1 MKLNPLVFRTKSILA
16 GLSLLAGTA
25 LTSCFGDLEAPALPP
40 TAYVSI
46 YQGSP
51 DAPAMDI
58 FANANKVNREPM
70 GFSQALAYQSFYPGN
85 RDFRFSPFN
94 SATSLIEKTFKLDAD
109 TVYSLFLVNKT
120 ANLDAILVKDKWKN
134 PNAEKA
140 QLRLV
145 HLSPDTEGV
154 NLLLNQGTTPII
166 STTTYKSASQFVE
179 VPKGNVTLALKSEG
193 SGQTL
198 ITSGTLELKGNRVY
212 TLVVRGLKEV
222 TTGDQKL
229 DIQLLTNYI
238 HY

>member
-1 MKLNPLVFRTKSILA
+1 MRLNPVVFRTKSILA
-16 GLSLLAGTA
+16 GLTLLAGSV
-25 LTSCFGDLEAPALPP
+25 LTSCFGDLEAPSLPP
-40 TAYVSI
+40 IAYVSI

-70 GFSQALAYQSFYPGN
+70 NFSEALAYNQFYPGN
-85 RDFRFSPFN
+85 RNFRFSPSN
-94 SATSLIEKTFKLDAD
+94 SATSLFEKNFRLSAD
-109 TVYSLFLVNKT
+109 SVYSVFVLNKSV
-120 ANLDAILVKDKWKN
+120 NLDAILVKDVWKD

-154 NLLLNQGTTPII
+154 KLVLNQGTTPII
-166 STTTYKSASQFVE
+166 ASTAYKSVSNFVE
-179 VPKGNVTLALKSEG
+179 IPKGNATLVLKSADTD
-193 SGQTL
+193 QTL

-212 TLVVRGLKEV
+212 TLIVRGLKAE
-222 TTGDQKL
+222 TTGDKKL